1 MPRSRSKTMRRSQ
14 RGGSLNGNPPSS
26 WGWMLGTVGN
36 GWTQFL
42 NTFEAQP
49 GQNLNID
56 NSNNIVPTKG
66 GGKRHKSSHKKG
78 GNIVSQAA
86 VPLVLVGLNQMAKT
100 KKHRHHRRHH

>member
-1 MPRSRSKTMRRSQ
+1 MGKKTRRHSQ
-14 RGGSLNGNPPSS
+14 KGGDLNGNPPSS

-42 NTFEAQP
+42 NTFQAQP
-49 GQNLNID
+49 GQNLSID
-56 NSNNIVPTKG
+56 QSNNIVPVKGVPLKG
-66 GGKRHKSSHKKG
+66 GRRHKKKHG

-100 KKHRHHRRHH
+100 KKHRHHKRKH